1 MLNFEF
7 AEFPDFIFNL
17 ISSKSLVVEDL
28 ADLAAVVP
36 KVCVAEVSEAC
47 DCKKQ
52 NQVRVVQLSLT
63 FEGIITQLIAI
74 RFIMDV
80 RLILKI
86 MTTWCRSEN
95 MDVAEG

>member
-47 DCKKQ
+47 DCEKQ